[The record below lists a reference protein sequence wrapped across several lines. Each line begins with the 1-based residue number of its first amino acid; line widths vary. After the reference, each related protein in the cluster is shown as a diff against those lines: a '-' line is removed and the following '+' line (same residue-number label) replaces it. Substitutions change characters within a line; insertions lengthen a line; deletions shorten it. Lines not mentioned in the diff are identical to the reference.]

1 MKGGDLFTSSNASI
15 YIWKIVHFTFL
26 AHAKAFIAN
35 DDGWISNMR
44 SCPGLRDLKC
54 VTCIMKV

>member
-1 MKGGDLFTSSNASI
+1 MPV

-44 SCPGLRDLKC
+44 ICPGLRDLKG